1 MIKYLRANKTSF
13 ALFNSFSHPRLP
25 SLIVQ
30 KHNMATAQS
39 GSRPPANASHLDSSN
54 SALKPINLLRGWP
67 APSLLPAEALKKASA
82 SVLSD
87 PDIFTPALQYGAD
100 PGYQPLREQLAA
112 WLSEFYGTDE
122 TADRIAVTGGASQS
136 VACILQ
142 SYTDP
147 SYTQAVWMVAPCYF
161 LACPI
166 FRDSGFNGRLRAVP
180 EDNEGIDL
188 EFLAREIAKLEKE
201 AAAGSGSREG
211 DKDSSTGAPRYKDP
225 KPYRKIYRHI
235 FYCVPSFSNPSGKT
249 MSLARRRGLVELAR
263 EWDALVIADDVYD
276 MLQWPLIPP
285 EEKPGAGSDVVP
297 HSAEH
302 HPSRLITSI
311 LPRLV
316 DIDTQLGRSRHDPP
330 GQHFGHAVSNG
341 SFSKLVGPGMRTGW
355 VDATPD
361 FTLGVS
367 QTGSTRSGG
376 APSQFSAAVLS
387 SLLASGDLSRHI
399 EEALKPAYQRRHAR
413 ITDAVARRLVPLGA
427 EVRANSLEDA
437 DKDAERQQNIFGG
450 YFIWIHFPDGP
461 STKLV
466 SDRCREENLAIG
478 AGALFEVQG
487 DEDAVR
493 LDTDIRLCFSWE
505 DEEDLVEG
513 VERLAKVVEAIQ
525 KGEHT
530 TSKRKVP
537 SDENEDADQFK

>member
-1 MIKYLRANKTSF
+1 
-13 ALFNSFSHPRLP
+13 
-25 SLIVQ
+25 
-30 KHNMATAQS
+30 MATAQPV
-39 GSRPPANASHLDSSN
+39 SRPPANASHLDNSN

-67 APSLLPAEALKKASA
+67 APSLLPAAALQSASA

-87 PDIFTPALQYGAD
+87 PSISVPALQYGPD
-100 PGYQPLREQLAA
+100 PGFQPLREQLAG

-166 FRDSGFNGRLRAVP
+166 FRDSGFNGRLHAVP

-188 EFLAREIAKLEKE
+188 EFLGREIAKLE
-201 AAAGSGSREG
+201 ADSYGRDGTSG
-211 DKDSSTGAPRYKDP
+211 PRYKDP

-263 EWDALVIADDVYD
+263 EWDALVICDDVYD
-276 MLQWPLIPP
+276 MLQWPLIPATNLSP
-285 EEKPGAGSDVVP
+285 EL
-297 HSAEH
+297 HTAE
-302 HPSRLITSI
+302 HPSRLTTSV

-316 DIDTQLGRSRHDPP
+316 DIDTQLGRSRHDPV

-361 FTLGVS
+361 FALGVA
-367 QTGSTRSGG
+367 QTGSTKSGG

-387 SLLASGDLSRHI
+387 ALLGSGGLARHI
-399 EEALKPAYQRRHAR
+399 EENLKPAYQRRHAL
-413 ITDAVARRLVPLGA
+413 IMDAVRRFLVPLGA
-427 EVRANSLEDA
+427 EVRANSLEGGDG
-437 DKDAERQQNIFGG
+437 EREHIFGG
-450 YFIWIHFPDGP
+450 YFIWIHFPGGP
-461 STKLV
+461 STKLI

-493 LDTDIRLCFSWE
+493 LDKDIRLCFAWE

-513 VERLAKVVEAIQ
+513 VERLAKVVDAIQ
-525 KGEHT
+525 KGGEHAA
-530 TSKRKVP
+530 SKRKAP
-537 SDENEDADQFK
+537 SDENDDADQFK

>member
-1 MIKYLRANKTSF
+1 
-13 ALFNSFSHPRLP
+13 
-25 SLIVQ
+25 
-30 KHNMATAQS
+30 MATAQS

-67 APSLLPAEALKKASA
+67 APSLLPADALKKASA

-188 EFLAREIAKLEKE
+188 EFLAREIAKLEE
-201 AAAGSGSREG
+201 AAASGGSREG
-211 DKDSSTGAPRYKDP
+211 EKDSSTGAPRYKDP

-249 MSLARRRGLVELAR
+249 MSLARRRRLVELAR

-276 MLQWPLIPP
+276 MLQWPLIPTTP
-285 EEKPGAGSDVVP
+285 EEKSGSGSDSDVVVVP
-297 HSAEH
+297 HGAEH
-302 HPSRLITSI
+302 HPSRLITSAAAGTTR
-311 LPRLV
+311 PASTLV
-316 DIDTQLGRSRHDPP
+316 
-330 GQHFGHAVSNG
+330 
-341 SFSKLVGPGMRTGW
+341 
-355 VDATPD
+355 TP
-361 FTLGVS
+361 
-367 QTGSTRSGG
+367 
-376 APSQFSAAVLS
+376 
-387 SLLASGDLSRHI
+387 
-399 EEALKPAYQRRHAR
+399 
-413 ITDAVARRLVPLGA
+413 
-427 EVRANSLEDA
+427 
-437 DKDAERQQNIFGG
+437 
-450 YFIWIHFPDGP
+450 
-461 STKLV
+461 
-466 SDRCREENLAIG
+466 
-478 AGALFEVQG
+478 
-487 DEDAVR
+487 
-493 LDTDIRLCFSWE
+493 
-505 DEEDLVEG
+505 
-513 VERLAKVVEAIQ
+513 
-525 KGEHT
+525 
-530 TSKRKVP
+530 
-537 SDENEDADQFK
+537 